1 MKQKFTEVVE
11 AFTQEHW
18 DAILKYADEV
28 GVCCDYVCSDSY
40 KNYTNHSCLNF
51 NKGDSLSYGSR
62 EFYIKS
68 LDTHPIT
75 FEEFSKEYLGVSEIA
90 ADTNITESVN
100 SVNPK
105 AQIGSYALPMGMI
118 SPLFS
123 AHVALGKLN
132 GGMKYGIAN
141 YIGTEVV
148 MSIYL
153 DAIQRHLDKIKMG
166 EEVDEVDGVNH
177 FGAIGANCDI
187 ILSAQAAG
195 TLIDDR
201 PLSIGQ
207 LEAYKALTPMVK
219 QLKELHKEKQP
230 KHYYAKDSK

>member
-1 MKQKFTEVVE
+1 MNNEQVAIYCPTKQDWLRMIERIKPEGIVPDQYSQSDCVNYDGKRWWHCDRLHYE
-11 AFTQEHW
+11 NERYEIISLE
-18 DAILKYADEV
+18 DYLK
-28 GVCCDYVCSDSY
+28 SD
-40 KNYTNHSCLNF
+40 NTN
-51 NKGDSLSYGSR
+51 
-62 EFYIKS
+62 
-68 LDTHPIT
+68 
-75 FEEFSKEYLGVSEIA
+75 
-90 ADTNITESVN
+90 VN
-100 SVNPK
+100 SSDVNPK

-118 SPLFS
+118 SPLFA

-132 GGMKYGIAN
+132 GAEKYGLAN

-166 EEVDEVDGVNH
+166 EVADEVDGVNH

-201 PLSIGQ
+201 PLSTGQ

-219 QLKELHKEKQP
+219 QLKELHKDKNP

>member
-1 MKQKFTEVVE
+1 MNYDTVVRVDTVEEANQVWFLECGIKNKFESLPYTDECCISIGGDHPEYSPKRFYVREYDSKVITYEKYLESQGFVLLKNFGTGTPEQVE
-11 AFTQEHW
+11 
-18 DAILKYADEV
+18 
-28 GVCCDYVCSDSY
+28 
-40 KNYTNHSCLNF
+40 
-51 NKGDSLSYGSR
+51 
-62 EFYIKS
+62 
-68 LDTHPIT
+68 
-75 FEEFSKEYLGVSEIA
+75 
-90 ADTNITESVN
+90 VN
-100 SVNPK
+100 SNAVNPK
-105 AQIGSYALPMGMI
+105 AQIGSHALPMGMI

-132 GGMKYGIAN
+132 GAEKYGLAN

-166 EEVDEVDGVNH
+166 EVVDEVDGVNH

-201 PLSIGQ
+201 PLCTGQ

-219 QLKELHKEKQP
+219 QLKELHKEKNP
-230 KHYYAKDSK
+230 RHYYAKDFK

>member
-1 MKQKFTEVVE
+1 MKIKVISCEKPN
-11 AFTQEHW
+11 W
-18 DAILKYADEV
+18 WYADCV
-28 GVCCDYVCSDSY
+28 GQ
-40 KNYTNHSCLNF
+40 
-51 NKGDSLSYGSR
+51 
-62 EFYIKS
+62 EF
-68 LDTHPIT
+68 DVEQCPRT
-75 FEEFSKEYLGVSEIA
+75 ER
-90 ADTNITESVN
+90 DWWCESVGSGLSKIDCEIVEDSSTHVN
-100 SVNPK
+100 STMVNPK

-118 SPLFS
+118 SPLFA

-132 GGMKYGIAN
+132 GAEKYGLAN

-166 EEVDEVDGVNH
+166 EVVDEVDGVNH

-201 PLSIGQ
+201 PLCTGQ

-219 QLKELHKEKQP
+219 QLKELHKGKNP
-230 KHYYAKDSK
+230 KHYYNKDYK

>member
-1 MKQKFTEVVE
+1 MNNEKVAIYCPTKQDWLKMLETIKPF
-11 AFTQEHW
+11 
-18 DAILKYADEV
+18 AIIAEQYPSSDCINKENTLWLHCDRLWYENAGYKIISLEDYLKSNSE
-28 GVCCDYVCSDSY
+28 YVISSD
-40 KNYTNHSCLNF
+40 
-51 NKGDSLSYGSR
+51 
-62 EFYIKS
+62 
-68 LDTHPIT
+68 
-75 FEEFSKEYLGVSEIA
+75 
-90 ADTNITESVN
+90 
-100 SVNPK
+100 VNPK

-118 SPLFS
+118 SPLFA

-132 GGMKYGIAN
+132 GAEKYGLSN

-166 EEVDEVDGVNH
+166 EVVDEVDGVNH

-201 PLSIGQ
+201 PLCTGQ

-219 QLKELHKEKQP
+219 QLKELHKEKNP
-230 KHYYAKDSK
+230 KHYYAKDFK

>member
-1 MKQKFTEVVE
+1 MKIKVISCEKPTWWYANKIGKVFDVEEHQYNPSDWFCYGLGGSLSKIDCEVVQD
-11 AFTQEHW
+11 TVV
-18 DAILKYADEV
+18 IGSV
-28 GVCCDYVCSDSY
+28 SD
-40 KNYTNHSCLNF
+40 
-51 NKGDSLSYGSR
+51 D
-62 EFYIKS
+62 
-68 LDTHPIT
+68 
-75 FEEFSKEYLGVSEIA
+75 
-90 ADTNITESVN
+90 
-100 SVNPK
+100 VNPK

-118 SPLFS
+118 SPLFA

-132 GGMKYGIAN
+132 GAEKYGLAN

-166 EEVDEVDGVNH
+166 EVVDEVDGVNH

-201 PLSIGQ
+201 PLSTGQ

-219 QLKELHKEKQP
+219 QLKELHKEKNP
-230 KHYYAKDSK
+230 KDYYAKDFK

>member
-1 MKQKFTEVVE
+1 MTKKVAIYCPTKEDWQAIDKFVNLEIHERVYDKYYGNQTCVSFEEENV
-11 AFTQEHW
+11 W
-18 DAILKYADEV
+18 NYADKAWYEGEGYEV
-28 GVCCDYVCSDSY
+28 
-40 KNYTNHSCLNF
+40 
-51 NKGDSLSYGSR
+51 
-62 EFYIKS
+62 
-68 LDTHPIT
+68 IT
-75 FEEFSKEYLGVSEIA
+75 AKEYLKSRTSVSTTE
-90 ADTNITESVN
+90 TNNAE

-132 GGMKYGIAN
+132 GAEKYGLAN

-166 EEVDEVDGVNH
+166 EEVDDVDGVNH

-201 PLSIGQ
+201 PLSTGQ

-230 KHYYAKDSK
+230 LNYYMRDYEYKVK

>member
-1 MKQKFTEVVE
+1 MDLTDVVVYVATLEEYNSILEFASQKGYDISAVM
-11 AFTQEHW
+11 
-18 DAILKYADEV
+18 
-28 GVCCDYVCSDSY
+28 
-40 KNYTNHSCLNF
+40 
-51 NKGDSLSYGSR
+51 YGSLPYPNTCLR
-62 EFYIKS
+62 FNESKCLMTSDKGYYESYYKVYKM
-68 LDTHPIT
+68 
-75 FEEFSKEYLGVSEIA
+75 EEFLALVGSGKSVSSSTPVNVS
-90 ADTNITESVN
+90 DT
-100 SVNPK
+100 NPK
-105 AQIGSYALPMGMI
+105 AQIGSYSLPMGMI
-118 SPLFS
+118 SPLFA

-132 GGMKYGIAN
+132 GAEKYGISN

-166 EEVDEVDGVNH
+166 EVVDEVDGVNH

-201 PLSIGQ
+201 PLSTGQ

-219 QLKELHKEKQP
+219 QLKELHKGKNP
-230 KHYYAKDSK
+230 KHYYLNKEM

>member
-1 MKQKFTEVVE
+1 MKIKVISCEKPTWWYDDCIGQEFEVDQHPHDRSDYWCESVGSSLSKIDCEVVE
-11 AFTQEHW
+11 
-18 DAILKYADEV
+18 DIV
-28 GVCCDYVCSDSY
+28 
-40 KNYTNHSCLNF
+40 
-51 NKGDSLSYGSR
+51 
-62 EFYIKS
+62 
-68 LDTHPIT
+68 
-75 FEEFSKEYLGVSEIA
+75 VS
-90 ADTNITESVN
+90 NGL
-100 SVNPK
+100 NPK

-118 SPLFS
+118 SPLFA

-132 GGMKYGIAN
+132 GAEKYGLAN

-166 EEVDEVDGVNH
+166 EVVDEVDGVNH

-201 PLSIGQ
+201 PLSTGQ

-219 QLKELHKEKQP
+219 QLKELHKEKNP
-230 KHYYAKDSK
+230 KDYYAKDSK